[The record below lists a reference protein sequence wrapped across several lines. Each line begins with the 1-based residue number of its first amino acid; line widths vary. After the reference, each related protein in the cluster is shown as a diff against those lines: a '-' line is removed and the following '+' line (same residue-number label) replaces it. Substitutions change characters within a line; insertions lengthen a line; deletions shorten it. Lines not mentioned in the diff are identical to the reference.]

1 MNGHA
6 VMDRHDERGV
16 ALVFTLFLM
25 AALSAM
31 AVSMMFLAQTETSA
45 SRNYKT
51 MSQARYAG
59 EAGVHRAIH
68 YLSSTA
74 YTSLVTSTTGFN
86 TTVSPV
92 TDTAGNTVVLSPV
105 RANSTYPS
113 SAPNSDAIEDA
124 YAALFA
130 NTSMSVG
137 SGAVVTYTATATLLS
152 MRQVN
157 VYGGTTGVVQTWR
170 IDATGT
176 LPGAL
181 PATVEVAAILERD
194 SMPAET
200 YAIFATG
207 AGCGAITMGGN
218 VHTDSYDSTAMTMGA
233 GGKPIADA
241 FGGAVGT
248 NGNLSIGGQVV
259 VNGNLDTPRTGVGN
273 CNNGNITAITAS
285 GQATVSGDTIQLPQA
300 KTYPA
305 PAGPDPLYMPTTTSL
320 GITPSSS
327 CADFAIPIATATCF
341 KDPFTTMFTITATGA
356 TPIVLPN
363 IALSGGARVILNTAT
378 PATPV
383 TLNVNSFVMTGN
395 STLSLAPNTSVVMN
409 VAGQGITGEVIDFTG
424 GSLSNG
430 SYDPSRFQILYAGT
444 GTIKLTGGNSTA
456 ATVYAPNASV
466 AMHGNGDFYGSIL
479 SNRFTDIGGASI
491 HYDRS
496 LGSKFN
502 TLGNH
507 VMSSFSWQKY

>member
-1 MNGHA
+1 MRTPVTA
-6 VMDRHDERGV
+6 RTDERGI

-74 YTSLVTSTTGFN
+74 YTSLVTSTAGFN

-92 TDTAGNTVVLSPV
+92 TDTAGTVVVLAPV
-105 RANSTYPS
+105 RANSTYP
-113 SAPNSDAIEDA
+113 AAATNSDAIMDA

-130 NTSMSVG
+130 SASMSVG
-137 SGAVVTYTATATLLS
+137 SGATVTYAASATLVS
-152 MRQVN
+152 MRQIN

-176 LPGAL
+176 VPGAL
-181 PATVEVAAILERD
+181 PATVQVGAILERNAA
-194 SMPAET
+194 PAET

-218 VHTDSYDSTAMTMGA
+218 VQTDSYDSTAMPMGVPVISA
-233 GGKPIADA
+233 S
-241 FGGAVGT
+241 GGAVGT

-273 CNNGNITAITAS
+273 CTNGNITAIAAS
-285 GQATVSGDTIQLPQA
+285 GGNATVNGEIIPLPQA
-300 KTYPA
+300 KVYPPPAA
-305 PAGPDPLYMPTTTSL
+305 PSDPYIPGTTALS
-320 GITPSSS
+320 ITPSKPCS
-327 CADFAIPIATATCF
+327 DFAIPAATGSCF
-341 KDPFTTMFTITATGA
+341 KDPITNIFTITASGA

-363 IALSGGARVILNTAT
+363 LAMSGGARVVLLGANI
-378 PATPV
+378 
-383 TLNVNSFVMTGN
+383 TLNVNSFSMAGG
-395 STLSLAPNTSVVMN
+395 STLTIGPSTSVVMN
-409 VAGQGITGEVIDFTG
+409 VAGQGVGGAVVDFTG
-424 GSLSNG
+424 GTFTNS

-444 GTIKLTGGNSTA
+444 GTMKLTGGSATA
-456 ATVYAPNASV
+456 ATVYAPDAGV
-466 AMHGNGDFYGSIL
+466 TMAGGGNFYGSIL
-479 SNRFTDIGGASI
+479 SKQFTDTGGASV

-496 LGSKFN
+496 LGAKFN